1 MEQQQ
6 TIEAAQQM
14 FLHGSGRKDVIDFLL
29 TNGIN
34 QEEVETTATNAYLAV
49 KDQRKE
55 MMQEATEK
63 KPVGGGGSPSIIIG
77 AVILIA
83 GIVATMTTDRFW
95 YGAMILGVITIIGGI
110 TKKAS

>member
-6 TIEAAQQM
+6 TIQAAQQM
-14 FLHGSGRKDVIDFLL
+14 FLHGSGRKDVIDFLIA
-29 TNGIN
+29 NGIN

-55 MMQEATEK
+55 MIKEATEE
-63 KPVGGGGSPSIIIG
+63 KPAGGGGTPSIILGSVFLIG
-77 AVILIA
+77 
-83 GIVATMTTDRFW
+83 GIVATMTTDSIW
-95 YGAMILGVITIIGGI
+95 YGAMIVGVVTIIGGI